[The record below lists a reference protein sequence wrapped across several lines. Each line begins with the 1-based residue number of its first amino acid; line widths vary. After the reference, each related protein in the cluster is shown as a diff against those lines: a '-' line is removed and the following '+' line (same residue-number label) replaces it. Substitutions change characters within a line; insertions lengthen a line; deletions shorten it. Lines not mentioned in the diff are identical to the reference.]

1 MVANPV
7 PLAEVEKLFLA
18 WLPEIQSRA
27 WAINHRLRPD
37 ERQECVAEVTAW
49 CWAWMIAGARK
60 SRLEKMTPRTMCIF
74 GSKMFA
80 SGRRFAAGCSVHDVM
95 SESAKS
101 SGKVAVCSLNA
112 NHGDDPDSPHTMGS
126 ILADT
131 RRPRPYD
138 ETRISLDYR
147 TALKRPGLPRK
158 GRRVFGLLVRDHSD
172 GHGLRIAQAMKI
184 SPARVC
190 QLKTCLATALT
201 EIGYGPTLQPQKA

>member
-1 MVANPV
+1 
-7 PLAEVEKLFLA
+7 
-18 WLPEIQSRA
+18 
-27 WAINHRLRPD
+27 
-37 ERQECVAEVTAW
+37 
-49 CWAWMIAGARK
+49 
-60 SRLEKMTPRTMCIF
+60 MTPRTMCIF

-80 SGRRFAAGCSVHDVM
+80 SGRRFAAGCSVHDAM
-95 SESAKS
+95 SETAQA
-101 SGKVAVCSLNA
+101 SGKVSMSSLDA
-112 NHGDDPDSPHTMGS
+112 NRGDDPDSPRTMGS

-172 GHGLRIAQAMKI
+172 GHGLRIAKAMNI

-190 QLKTCLATALT
+190 QLKTCLAQALT
-201 EIGYGPTLQPQKA
+201 EIGYGPAVHSQRA